1 MSIKFS
7 FIDEQYAQILLNTIS
22 DEFASYVAEVF
33 IDNIEELY
41 IHAPYSDPRE
51 NREVIFLNNSGFDK
65 VSKELKKCCIKSVSG
80 VLFTLCRSNDDE
92 NKRKR
97 TLQLLT
103 FSEYTAFVTMECIQ
117 LAEINL
123 HKKRKTLKGEDQ
135 DRPIVFKRLMDQ
147 INGMIKNIAYLNLSN
162 IYEDEKSAKLGVLQ
176 IQKIIRDH
184 LDWCIR
190 EVSYAIMADRG
201 NEINKQVKAIDNS
214 FEKQFIKYDGETA
227 REFIAEAK
235 LEDLQYNVEILL
247 DATPKIFWLV
257 NQIMRSGKCI
267 EIFGSS
273 IEPFGDIDFTNYTIY
288 PPKFADNMIKVRSI
302 IKHKLIEHKNFSDPE
317 SPRA

>member
-22 DEFASYVAEVF
+22 DEFASYMAEVF
-33 IDNIEELY
+33 INNIEELY
-41 IHAPYSDPRE
+41 VHAPYSDPRE
-51 NREVIFLNNSGFDK
+51 NREAIFLNVNGFDK
-65 VSKELKKCCIKSVSG
+65 VSNELKKYCIQSVSE
-80 VLFTLCRSNDDE
+80 VLFTLRGSNDVED
-92 NKRKR
+92 KRKR

-117 LAEINL
+117 LAKIYL
-123 HKKRKTLKGEDQ
+123 HKKRKTLKGEEQ
-135 DRPIVFKRLMDQ
+135 DRPIVFKNLMER
-147 INGMIKNIAYLNLSN
+147 INLMIKNITYLNLSN
-162 IYEDEKSAKLGVLQ
+162 IYEDEESAKLGVLQ
-176 IQKIIRDH
+176 TQKIIRDH

-214 FEKQFIKYDGETA
+214 FEKQFIKFDGQTA
-227 REFIAEAK
+227 REFIAEAN

-257 NQIMRSGKCI
+257 NQIMRSGKRI
-267 EIFGSS
+267 EIFGST
-273 IEPFGDIDFTNYTIY
+273 IEPFVDIDSTNYTIR
-288 PPKFADNMIKVRSI
+288 PPKFTENMIKVRSI
-302 IKHKLIEHKNFSDPE
+302 IKHKLVENKNFSDSE

>member
-1 MSIKFS
+1 MSMKFS

-33 IDNIEELY
+33 IDKIEELY
-41 IHAPYSDPRE
+41 RSAPYSDPRE
-51 NREVIFLNNSGFDK
+51 NREAIFLNGSGFDK
-65 VSKELKKCCIKSVSG
+65 VSKELKKCCTQSVRG
-80 VLFTLCRSNDDE
+80 VLFTPCRSNDDE

-117 LAEINL
+117 LAEIYL
-123 HKKRKTLKGEDQ
+123 HKKRKTLKGEGQ
-135 DRPIVFKRLMDQ
+135 NRPIIFKNLMER
-147 INGMIKNIAYLNLSN
+147 INRMIKNIAYLNLSN
-162 IYEDEKSAKLGVLQ
+162 IYEDEESAKLGVLQ
-176 IQKIIRDH
+176 TQKIIRDH

-201 NEINKQVKAIDNS
+201 NKINKQVKAIDNS
-214 FEKQFIKYDGETA
+214 FEKQFIKFDGQTA

-257 NQIMRSGKCI
+257 NQIMRSGKRI
-267 EIFGSS
+267 EIFGST
-273 IEPFGDIDFTNYTIY
+273 IEPFVDIDSTNYTIR

-302 IKHKLIEHKNFSDPE
+302 IKQKLIENKNFSDTE